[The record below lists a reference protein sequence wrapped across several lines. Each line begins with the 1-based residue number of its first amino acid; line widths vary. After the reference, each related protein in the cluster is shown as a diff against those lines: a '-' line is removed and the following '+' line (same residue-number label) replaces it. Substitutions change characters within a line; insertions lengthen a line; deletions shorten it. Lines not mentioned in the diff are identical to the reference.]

1 MKQNLNSETHFHPV
15 VATKRQSGRSNGCA
29 KSLAELAG
37 MCTPEEVLPSK
48 ASAVLLPRYLT
59 ERANAVNFAFANFLL
74 GIRVNDEPRQNEAYA
89 ALIRIARSVARKM
102 GGYILHSGDWEEAA
116 INCIHQESPKH
127 QELTAREIV
136 QCCEAK
142 KFAYLRKAF

>member
-1 MKQNLNSETHFHPV
+1 MAHIGNGSGLLPLYEGICCTCLIKLNKRGEVMKQNLNSETHFHPV

-74 GIRVNDEPRQNEAYA
+74 G
-89 ALIRIARSVARKM
+89 
-102 GGYILHSGDWEEAA
+102 
-116 INCIHQESPKH
+116 
-127 QELTAREIV
+127 
-136 QCCEAK
+136 
-142 KFAYLRKAF
+142 